1 MNNWDE
7 IEILLNKESI
17 PFGDQNLIKDFLS
30 DFSFTKRQQLMS
42 IFLGFPEKL
51 PLFVDL
57 IKMKQELKKEPT
69 KDLSDK
75 IFETEQG
82 EIATLIKDLS

>member
-1 MNNWDE
+1 
-7 IEILLNKESI
+7 
-17 PFGDQNLIKDFLS
+17 
-30 DFSFTKRQQLMS
+30 MS